1 MDIFVSRPFVI
12 NDLDST
18 IKTVT
23 VLDKNNMMVD
33 LPFKSESELLEEIG
47 EISNFYLVKSIPIG
61 DISNGFENIF
71 AEGKAFKNLEQQE
84 VATDDDFTRSRI
96 TGNLYTYN
104 GKNLPNPIL
113 WECLRLATLTNLR

>member
-1 MDIFVSRPFVI
+1 
-12 NDLDST
+12 
-18 IKTVT
+18 
-23 VLDKNNMMVD
+23 MMVD

-84 VATDDDFTRSRI
+84 VATDDDFTRSRKPETCIHI
-96 TGNLYTYN
+96 T
-104 GKNLPNPIL
+104 
-113 WECLRLATLTNLR
+113 ESCM

>member
-96 TGNLYTYN
+96 T
-104 GKNLPNPIL
+104 
-113 WECLRLATLTNLR
+113 

>member
-1 MDIFVSRPFVI
+1 
-12 NDLDST
+12 
-18 IKTVT
+18 
-23 VLDKNNMMVD
+23 MMVD

-84 VATDDDFTRSRI
+84 VQ
-96 TGNLYTYN
+96 LMM
-104 GKNLPNPIL
+104 IL
-113 WECLRLATLTNLR
+113 REAG